1 MAGLF
6 LRLDT
11 NYWRHPK
18 IVAAGHMAGVLYQQ
32 MSMYCLDFATDGIV
46 PDGQIPMFGLPKLRQ
61 LLGALEGQGLIER
74 RPGGWFV
81 PGYVER
87 YKTAAEVAAA
97 RQTRQENGR
106 KGGRPRKHPK
116 EPNGNQDTNQP
127 ETEMVSGSVPPCET
141 HSYRDRDTKE
151 PSSSDTSAT
160 RPPAPDDDDPD
171 LATELF
177 QLASIVRPTPT
188 AGHRKLL
195 DRGLRRGWTEDR
207 LRPKFAK
214 AAGTSNPL
222 AYVEAVLA
230 SIANEDPPVAPAT
243 NGQAPPPATGSW
255 SHQWALMTCNQRHLA
270 DDPAKQA
277 WHDTRLVRKN
287 EPETTAK
294 FAFRDAY
301 LARSGVAE
309 VAS

>member
-18 IVAAGHMAGVLYQQ
+18 IVAAGHLAGVLYQQ

-74 RPGGWFV
+74 RPGGWYV

-97 RQTRQENGR
+97 KQTRQENGR

-160 RPPAPDDDDPD
+160 RPPAPADDEDVGDVD
-171 LATELF
+171 LAVELLELTGIA
-177 QLASIVRPTPT
+177 QPGPTNGERAT
-188 AGHRKLL
+188 VAKLL
-195 DRGLRRGWTEDR
+195 ARGWTVDQ
-207 LRPKFAK
+207 LTSM
-214 AAGTSNPL
+214 AAR
-222 AYVEAVLA
+222 A
-230 SIANEDPPVAPAT
+230 S
-243 NGQAPPPATGSW
+243 
-255 SHQWALMTCNQRHLA
+255 LA
-270 DDPAKQA
+270 DVDP
-277 WHDTRLVRKN
+277 R
-287 EPETTAK
+287 
-294 FAFRDAY
+294 AY
-301 LARSGVAE
+301 LAKLLAE
-309 VAS
+309 ALNSPLPGPTAAPVASPDGRRGALDDARKACPNPDCSGGFVGGFGADGRPGDVVPCPDCHVLGASA